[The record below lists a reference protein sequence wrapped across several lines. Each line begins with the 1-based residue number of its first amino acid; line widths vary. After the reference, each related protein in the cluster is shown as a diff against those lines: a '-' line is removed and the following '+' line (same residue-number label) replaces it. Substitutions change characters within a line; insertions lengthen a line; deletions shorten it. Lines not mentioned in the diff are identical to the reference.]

1 MDYSDEEEGA
11 KEAPEEEYDDL
22 EPPTSALA
30 SALMQKVE
38 QKMERSPSP
47 EVRKY
52 LYYCY
57 IPYMHNGV

>member
-11 KEAPEEEYDDL
+11 EEEYDDL

-47 EVRKY
+47 EVRKD
-52 LYYCY
+52 LYY
-57 IPYMHNGV
+57 